1 MSQER
6 SFVMGIKELLIPLEV
21 DYNERKG
28 NLDVEA
34 SGVVKSKKYF
44 PIYEMNGKN
53 VIFKPLS
60 KTKPLTTEF
69 FSYAEVY
76 WSYVINRFFDKRTP
90 LYRLAKCRN
99 IEEKYYGK
107 GTLVEK
113 IGSGNFTNLLE
124 YFNMHPENGVD
135 IKDYVNYCMIDYD
148 YTGILESNFIKS
160 NESIGSELAFQ
171 ILLSILRMDQ
181 NFHYE
186 NVNLDEKNNFVPVPP
201 IDFEFSTPFL
211 YPEDLE
217 TRHYY
222 INKYFNNLVF
232 PTEMHQIIRKSL
244 NLDFVLTTVLMRNIF
259 IIVRDYPDVVDR
271 FLECLD
277 NFYNHIDDIELSDDY
292 SFIGEVSSDYWNVG
306 HAKYKLNDT
315 EKYEE
320 LKKKIKKTSVDKDR
334 VFELIKQDNKRIS
347 ERLKS
352 IIKSFRLFMEHGYTD
367 LEDMTMDKLYFIL
380 GMDAYNKQ
388 NVEHIDY
395 EGILKKV
402 LEY

>member
-1 MSQER
+1 ME
-6 SFVMGIKELLIPLEV
+6 IKELLKPLEV
-21 DYNERKG
+21 DYNGRKG
-28 NLDVEA
+28 NLNVEA

-44 PIYEMNGKN
+44 PIYEMNGKI

-90 LYRLAKCRN
+90 LYRLAKCQN
-99 IEEKYYGK
+99 IEEKYYEK

-124 YFNMHPENGVD
+124 YFNMHPEKGVE
-135 IKDYVNYCMIDYD
+135 IRDYVNYCMMDYD
-148 YTGILESNFIKS
+148 YTFILESNYVKG
-160 NESIGSELAFQ
+160 NKEVGSELAFQ

-186 NVNLDEKNNFVPVPP
+186 NVNLDEKNDFVPVPP

-217 TRHYY
+217 TRQYY

-232 PTEMHQIIRKSL
+232 PTEMHQILKKSL
-244 NLDFVLTTVLMRNIF
+244 NLDFTLTTILMRNIF
-259 IIVRDYPDVVDR
+259 IIVRDYSEVVDR

-277 NFYNHIDDIELSDDY
+277 NFYSHVDDINLHDDY
-292 SFIGEVSSDYWNVG
+292 SFIGEVSSEYWNVG
-306 HAKYKLNDT
+306 HAKYKLNDI

-320 LKKKIKKTSVDKDR
+320 LKGNIKKTSVDKDK
-334 VFELIKQDNKRIS
+334 VFELIKQDNKKIC

-352 IIKSFRLFMEHGYTD
+352 IIKSIRLFMMHGYTD
-367 LEDMTMDKLYFIL
+367 LEDMTMDKLYLIL
-380 GMDAYNKQ
+380 GMDKDN
-388 NVEHIDY
+388 NRNIEHVDY